1 MKISYKEADDKLS
14 CEVCV
19 DDKYAGTVDL
29 NVYNQ
34 KWFLAPAFKVPVGV
48 VNLNKGYD
56 SWYSAGKKLAQL
68 HQSWAESYANTKPL
82 EEIDFGVDLD
92 EILSFLK
99 TRR

>member
-14 CEVCV
+14 CEVRV
-19 DDKYAGTVDL
+19 DDKLAGTVYL
-29 NVYNQ
+29 NVYSQ
-34 KWFLAPAFKVPVGV
+34 KWFLTPAFKVPTTGV
-48 VNLNKGYD
+48 NINKGYD

-99 TRR
+99 ARR

>member
-14 CEVCV
+14 CEVRV
-19 DDKYAGTVDL
+19 DDKLAGTVYL

-34 KWFLAPAFKVPVGV
+34 KWFLTPAFKLPTAV
-48 VNLNKGYD
+48 VNISKGHD

-92 EILSFLK
+92 EMLSFLK
-99 TRR
+99 ARR

>member
-34 KWFLAPAFKVPVGV
+34 KWFLTPAFKAV
-48 VNLNKGYD
+48 
-56 SWYSAGKKLAQL
+56 
-68 HQSWAESYANTKPL
+68 SYTHLRAHET
-82 EEIDFGVDLD
+82 
-92 EILSFLK
+92 
-99 TRR
+99 